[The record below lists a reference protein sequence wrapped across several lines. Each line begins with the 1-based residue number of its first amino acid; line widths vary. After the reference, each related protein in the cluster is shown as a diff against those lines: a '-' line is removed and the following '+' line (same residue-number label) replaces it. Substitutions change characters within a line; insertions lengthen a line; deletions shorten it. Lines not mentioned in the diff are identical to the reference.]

1 MQNFGVTNKEH
12 YGMLWYFMEW
22 SIGKTKKNKNVAV
35 LKTFKLYKNILRM
48 VETAFALGDV

>member
-1 MQNFGVTNKEH
+1 MVFYGVVNRKN
-12 YGMLWYFMEW
+12 
-22 SIGKTKKNKNVAV
+22 KKNKKVAV